1 MRRLEAKVVSYAL
14 YISTIVLMAASKKAD
29 RFGSPPLSGFE
40 CQNRPEFHEND
51 RLCQE
56 LWKLAIA
63 ELTEHEIPL
72 ECLDQ

>member
-1 MRRLEAKVVSYAL
+1 VRRLEAKVVSYAL

-56 LWKLAIA
+56 LWILLKNPVA
-63 ELTEHEIPL
+63 TF
-72 ECLDQ
+72 